1 MLNILLM
8 WQNWLSHGNCVE
20 VLRMLLF
27 WADQLLTLYYQLNMT
42 FEFLTAL
49 FWWIQVFRHIIVR
62 HWTSG
67 FQHFEGM

>member
-1 MLNILLM
+1 MLNVFIDVAELVSTWQLYRSLETVGLL
-8 WQNWLSHGNCVE
+8 GYP
-20 VLRMLLF
+20 LL
-27 WADQLLTLYYQLNMT
+27 ALYYQLNVT

-49 FWWIQVFRHIIVR
+49 FWWIQVFRHIIMC